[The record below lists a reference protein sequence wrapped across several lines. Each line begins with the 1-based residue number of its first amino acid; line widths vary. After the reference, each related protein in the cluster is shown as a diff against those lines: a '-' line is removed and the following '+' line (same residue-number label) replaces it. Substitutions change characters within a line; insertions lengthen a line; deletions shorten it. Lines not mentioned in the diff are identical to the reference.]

1 MILVAGLA
9 VAGLVGIAAA
19 FYFSIRS
26 GHGGGKRLRS
36 AGAGRARTDRR
47 LGSRSAGPT
56 MPGRTD
62 HTRRISNADRSLN
75 AGRTPNAA
83 SRKYRAEAST
93 GPNPV
98 PDFGDPVLAGTD
110 RPRRRVGFR
119 KGADLDEELW
129 PAEAFGGISDEQF
142 WDDMASDKPPT
153 TARTAQQEPGPR
165 KRPLDAAQVPDR
177 QPVRAKPEERSRG
190 EDRSRGG
197 DRRGAGYGAYPE
209 SRTGPNPAA
218 ERTAVQPAYT
228 ATQPVRVQATQPVR
242 VQASQPL
249 TAETQPAETR
259 GHRRRSSAEED
270 PLTSSAFALRESGPV
285 DGRSALRSRESSSGG
300 GSGEFRASEPRPGGG
315 TSPYPYPGGSYGDT
329 SAVTQAMN
337 NPPYGENYGYGG
349 SPTDRA
355 GDPRRQNGTRNQAR
369 PAGAG
374 EGTRPA
380 RVYPQD
386 GHQATGSYQ
395 GNGNYPTGGYPAGGY
410 PPGGYRGNGH
420 QGNGHRAPYD
430 PRDDYRRLTHQH

>member
-26 GHGGGKRLRS
+26 GHGGDKRLRS
-36 AGAGRARTDRR
+36 AAAGRAGTDRR
-47 LGSRSAGPT
+47 PGSRSVGPAR
-56 MPGRTD
+56 PGPAD
-62 HTRRISNADRSLN
+62 NARRMSNAGRSLN
-75 AGRTPNAA
+75 AGRAPNAA
-83 SRKYRAEAST
+83 SRNYRAEAST

-129 PAEAFGGISDEQF
+129 PTEAFGGISDEQF
-142 WDDMASDKPPT
+142 WDDLASDKPLTT

-165 KRPLDAAQVPDR
+165 KRPLDAAPVPDR
-177 QPVRAKPEERSRG
+177 QPVRAKPEDRQLVRAKPE
-190 EDRSRGG
+190 ERSRGG

-228 ATQPVRVQATQPVR
+228 ATQPVRVQATQPPPAAR
-242 VQASQPL
+242 
-249 TAETQPAETR
+249 TQPAETR

-270 PLTSSAFALRESGPV
+270 PLTSSAFALRASGPV
-285 DGRSALRSRESSSGG
+285 DGRSALRSRDSSGG
-300 GSGEFRASEPRPGGG
+300 GSGEFRVSEPRPGGG
-315 TSPYPYPGGSYGDT
+315 TSPHRYPGGSYGDT
-329 SAVTQAMN
+329 SAATQAMN
-337 NPPYGENYGYGG
+337 TPPHGENYGYGSG
-349 SPTDRA
+349 SPA
-355 GDPRRQNGTRNQAR
+355 A
-369 PAGAG
+369 AG

-380 RVYPQD
+380 RVYRQD
-386 GHQATGSYQ
+386 GHQATGMYQ
-395 GNGNYPTGGYPAGGY
+395 GNGNYPTGGYP
-410 PPGGYRGNGH
+410 PGGYR
-420 QGNGHRAPYD
+420 GNGHRAPYD
-430 PRDDYRRLTHQH
+430 PRDDYRRLTHQR

>member
-26 GHGGGKRLRS
+26 GHGGDKRLRS
-36 AGAGRARTDRR
+36 AAAGRAGTDRR
-47 LGSRSAGPT
+47 PGSRSAGPAR
-56 MPGRTD
+56 PGPAD
-62 HTRRISNADRSLN
+62 NARRMSNAGRSLN
-75 AGRTPNAA
+75 AGRAPNAA
-83 SRKYRAEAST
+83 SRNYQAEAST

-98 PDFGDPVLAGTD
+98 PDFGD

-129 PAEAFGGISDEQF
+129 PAESFGGISDEQF
-142 WDDMASDKPPT
+142 WDDLASDKPLTT

-165 KRPLDAAQVPDR
+165 KRPLDAAPVPVRAKPEER
-177 QPVRAKPEERSRG
+177 QPVRAKPEE
-190 EDRSRGG
+190 RSRGG

-228 ATQPVRVQATQPVR
+228 ATQPVRVQATQPPAAAR
-242 VQASQPL
+242 
-249 TAETQPAETR
+249 TQPAETR

-270 PLTSSAFALRESGPV
+270 PLTSSAFALRASGPV
-285 DGRSALRSRESSSGG
+285 DGRSALRSRDSSGG
-300 GSGEFRASEPRPGGG
+300 GSGEFRVSEPRPGGG
-315 TSPYPYPGGSYGDT
+315 TSPHPYPGGSYGDT
-329 SAVTQAMN
+329 SAVTQAVN
-337 NPPYGENYGYGG
+337 TPPHGENYGYGSG
-349 SPTDRA
+349 SPADRA

-369 PAGAG
+369 PAAAG

-386 GHQATGSYQ
+386 GHQATGIYQ
-395 GNGNYPTGGYPAGGY
+395 GNGNYPTGGY

-430 PRDDYRRLTHQH
+430 PRDDYRRLTHQR